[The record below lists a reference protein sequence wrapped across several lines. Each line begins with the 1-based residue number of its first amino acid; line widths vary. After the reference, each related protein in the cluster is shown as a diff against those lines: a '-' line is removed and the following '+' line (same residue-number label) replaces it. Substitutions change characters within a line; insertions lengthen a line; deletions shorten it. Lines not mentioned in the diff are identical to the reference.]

1 MTDSHRKALVIIPAR
16 LASSRLPEKPLQEIA
31 GKALVL
37 HVCDAASRAR
47 KVETVVVATDS
58 TAIYD
63 CVVSGGYKCI
73 MTSPDH
79 PTGTDRV
86 AEAAGMFDHQVVINV
101 QGDEPFLPPEAID
114 EIAGTLLD
122 EPNLAMHTLAVPLA
136 PDHFTDPNVVKLVRD
151 QEGNALYFSRAP
163 IPAQWK
169 EPTVAPLMH
178 VGIYGFQREALFRF
192 VSLEQ
197 TPLELCEGLEQ
208 LRALENGMTMRVSY
222 HPTPFHGVET
232 LDDLHAAR
240 ERMAHEA
247 PGAERKE

>member
-1 MTDSHRKALVIIPAR
+1 MTDSRKALVVIPAR

-31 GKALVL
+31 GKALIL
-37 HVCDAASRAR
+37 HVCEAASRAVR
-47 KVETVVVATDS
+47 IDAVVVATDS
-58 TAIYD
+58 DRIRECVVAGGYD
-63 CVVSGGYKCI
+63 CV
-73 MTSPDH
+73 MTSPGH

-86 AEAAGMFDHQVVINV
+86 AEAAKGFDHQVIINV

-114 EIAGTLLD
+114 EIARTLLE
-122 EPNLAMHTLAVPLA
+122 EPDLPMHTLAVPLA
-136 PDHFTDPNVVKLVRD
+136 PEDFNDPNVVKLVLDRT
-151 QEGNALYFSRAP
+151 GNALYFSRSP
-163 IPAQWK
+163 IPLVWK
-169 EPTVAPLMH
+169 NSRVEPLMH

-208 LRALENGMTMRVSY
+208 LRALENGMTIRVSY

-240 ERMAHEA
+240 EKMAHRA